1 MSVRLP
7 VPADDLV
14 GVWEQPEMRAALAVR
29 EISAVYRLLR
39 KHGVS
44 QRRLAAMTGQS
55 QSEVSEILR
64 GRQVTAD
71 DVCTRI
77 ADGLGVPRGYLGV
90 AYDEATAI
98 RVVGPADDW
107 QAEEDESV
115 KRRRFLAHAAQVAM
129 GTAVSDGEPGTG
141 AAGPARM
148 PAPERI
154 GMIEVRQV
162 EAATRALRALH
173 DQYGAEFCREAVAAQ
188 LPWAKGFQEA
198 EAEPVV
204 KTRLAAAM
212 AELESLA
219 AQPVSGGD
227 ESSLPGED
235 DADTDTDTE
244 SVAAPVSE
252 VAVVTSSDRVPRRPV
267 AEGAQRAIRWASRV
281 LPVVERERYRE
292 EYLSELGDLA
302 QSPHPRRAQLRYL
315 LRLVSRIAALR
326 FALRGPDAGTRE
338 LAR

>member
-1 MSVRLP
+1 VSVRLP

-14 GVWEQPEMRAALAVR
+14 GVWEQPEMRTALATR
-29 EISAVYRLLR
+29 EISGVYRLLR

-44 QRRLAAMTGQS
+44 QRQLVAMTGQS
-55 QSEVSEILR
+55 QSEVSEILK
-64 GRQVTAD
+64 GRQVMAY
-71 DVCTRI
+71 DVLTRI
-77 ADGLGVPRGYLGV
+77 ADGLGVPRGYLGL

-98 RVVGPADDW
+98 RVVGPADGQ

-129 GTAVSDGEPGTG
+129 GTAMSDGEPGTW
-141 AAGPARM
+141 AAGPTRM

-154 GMIEVRQV
+154 GMTDVRQV
-162 EAATRALRALH
+162 EAATRALRAL
-173 DQYGAEFCREAVAAQ
+173 DYQYGPEFCREAVAAQ
-188 LPWAKGFQEA
+188 LLWAKGIQEA
-198 EAEPVV
+198 EAGPAV
-204 KTRLAAAM
+204 KARLATAM
-212 AELESLA
+212 AELESLAA

-227 ESSLPGED
+227 ESFGTSLPGED
-235 DADTDTDTE
+235 DADTE
-244 SVAAPVSE
+244 SVATPVSE
-252 VAVVTSSDRVPRRPV
+252 VAVVTPPDRVPGRPV